1 MPPNPGAKANDS
13 STSLTRTETP
23 KSRPDVKKEV
33 IPPKVQHS
41 FEDIEG
47 LINNLLMLNTFT
59 LGFSISFLAAFENE
73 KLLEMDQRYFNVFM
87 GLTYEG
93 SADDSGKLM
102 IKSFGEQHIGEDYSL
117 SPSGTILV
125 RGMRSTTCLTL
136 SLIVGLAS
144 YVSMCLSDAREDQKF
159 FIKWYSWFKWII
171 LTGYCLYVAGFTL
184 FYLMVAASAYA
195 LFPMYCGAKRGFLSN
210 SVWLDTK
217 SDFVQTQ
224 GPNYGNPQEGCFI
237 KGMKDPVGDTTLM
250 LNIMMPFI
258 LLFCG
263 IVTYAMH
270 YKTKVIKSGR
280 VGADGTLYGRWK

>member
-1 MPPNPGAKANDS
+1 MDS

-23 KSRPDVKKEV
+23 KSKPDVKKEV

-73 KLLEMDQRYFNVFM
+73 ALLAMDQRYFNVFT
-87 GLTYEG
+87 GAFKG

-125 RGMRSTTCLTL
+125 RGMRSTTCLTF

-171 LTGYCLYVAGFTL
+171 LSGYCLYVAGFTL

-195 LFPMYCGAKRGFLSN
+195 LFPMYCGAKRGVLSN

-217 SDFVQTQ
+217 VDFDAS
-224 GPNYGNPQEGCFI
+224 GAPQEGCFI
-237 KGMKDPVGDTTLM
+237 KGMKDPVGDTTLI
-250 LNIMMPFI
+250 LNIMMPAI

>member
-1 MPPNPGAKANDS
+1 MDS

-23 KSRPDVKKEV
+23 KSKPDVKKEV

-47 LINNLLMLNTFT
+47 LINNLLMLNTIT

-73 KLLEMDQRYFNVFM
+73 KLLEMDQRYFNVFQ
-87 GLTYEG
+87 GTLFKG

-102 IKSFGEQHIGEDYSL
+102 IESFGEQHIGEDYSL

-125 RGMRSTTCLTL
+125 RGMRSTTCLTF

-171 LTGYCLYVAGFTL
+171 LSGYCLYVAGFTL

-195 LFPMYCGAKRGFLSN
+195 LFPMYCGAKRG
-210 SVWLDTK
+210 V
-217 SDFVQTQ
+217 
-224 GPNYGNPQEGCFI
+224 
-237 KGMKDPVGDTTLM
+237 
-250 LNIMMPFI
+250 
-258 LLFCG
+258 
-263 IVTYAMH
+263 
-270 YKTKVIKSGR
+270 
-280 VGADGTLYGRWK
+280 

>member
-1 MPPNPGAKANDS
+1 MPPKPNTDDS
-13 STSLTRTETP
+13 STSLTRNETP
-23 KSRPDVKKEV
+23 KSKPDVKKEV

-73 KLLEMDQRYFNVFM
+73 KLLEMDQRYWNVFM
-87 GLTYEG
+87 GETYQG
-93 SADDSGKLM
+93 SDDDSGKLM
-102 IKSFGEQHIGEDYSL
+102 IESFGEQHIGEDYSL

-125 RGMRSTTCLTL
+125 RGMRSTTCLTF

-184 FYLMVAASAYA
+184 FYLMVSASAYA

-217 SDFVQTQ
+217 SDFNLNT
-224 GPNYGNPQEGCFI
+224 GNPKEGCFI
-237 KGMKDPVGDTTLM
+237 KGMKDPVGDTTLI
-250 LNIMMPFI
+250 LNIMMPLI

-263 IVTYAMH
+263 AVTYAMH
-270 YKTKVIKSGR
+270 YKTKVIKSSR
-280 VGADGTLYGRWK
+280 IGADGTLYGRWK

>member
-1 MPPNPGAKANDS
+1 MPPKPNTNDS

-23 KSRPDVKKEV
+23 KSKPDVKKEV

-73 KLLEMDQRYFNVFM
+73 ALLEMDERYWNVFM
-87 GLTYEG
+87 GKYEG
-93 SADDSGKLM
+93 NAEDSGKLM
-102 IKSFGEQHIGEDYSL
+102 IESFGEQHIGEDYSF

-125 RGMRSTTCLTL
+125 RGMRSTTCLTF

-159 FIKWYSWFKWII
+159 FVKWYSWFKWII
-171 LTGYCLYVAGFTL
+171 LAGYCLYVAGFTL
-184 FYLMVAASAYA
+184 FYLMVSASAYA
-195 LFPMYCGAKRGFLSN
+195 LFPMYCGAKRGVLSN

-217 SDFVQTQ
+217 VDFDAS
-224 GPNYGNPQEGCFI
+224 GAPQEGCFI
-237 KGMKDPVGDTTLM
+237 KGMKDPVGDTTLI
-250 LNIMMPFI
+250 LNIMMPLI

-263 IVTYAMH
+263 AVTYAMH
-270 YKTKVIKSGR
+270 YKTKVIRSSR
-280 VGADGTLYGRWK
+280 IGADGTLYGRWK

>member
-1 MPPNPGAKANDS
+1 MDS

-23 KSRPDVKKEV
+23 KSKPDVKKEV

-73 KLLEMDQRYFNVFM
+73 ALLAMDQRYFNVFT
-87 GLTYEG
+87 GAFKG

-102 IKSFGEQHIGEDYSL
+102 IESFGEQHIGEDYSL

-125 RGMRSTTCLTL
+125 RGMRSTTCLTF

-144 YVSMCLSDAREDQKF
+144 YVSMCLSDAREDHKF

-171 LTGYCLYVAGFTL
+171 LSGYCLYVAGFTL
-184 FYLMVAASAYA
+184 FYLMVSASAYA
-195 LFPMYCGAKRGFLSN
+195 LFPMYCGAKRGVLSN

-217 SDFVQTQ
+217 VDFDAS
-224 GPNYGNPQEGCFI
+224 GAPQEGCFI
-237 KGMKDPVGDTTLM
+237 KGMKDPVGDTTLI
-250 LNIMMPFI
+250 LNIMMPAI

>member
-1 MPPNPGAKANDS
+1 MDS

-23 KSRPDVKKEV
+23 KSKPDVKKEV

-73 KLLEMDQRYFNVFM
+73 ALLAMDQRYFNVFT
-87 GLTYEG
+87 GAFKG

-102 IKSFGEQHIGEDYSL
+102 IESFGEQNIGEDYSL

-125 RGMRSTTCLTL
+125 RGMRSTTCLTF

-171 LTGYCLYVAGFTL
+171 LSGYCLYVAGFTL

-195 LFPMYCGAKRGFLSN
+195 LFPMYCGAKRGVLSN

-217 SDFVQTQ
+217 LDFKD
-224 GPNYGNPQEGCFI
+224 GAPQEGCFI
-237 KGMKDPVGDTTLM
+237 KGMKDPVGDTTLI
-250 LNIMMPFI
+250 LNIMMPAI

>member
-1 MPPNPGAKANDS
+1 MPPKPNTNDS

-23 KSRPDVKKEV
+23 KSKPDVKKEV

-73 KLLEMDQRYFNVFM
+73 ALLEMDERYWNVFM
-87 GLTYEG
+87 GNYEG
-93 SADDSGKLM
+93 NAEDSGKLM
-102 IKSFGEQHIGEDYSL
+102 IESFGEQHIGEDYSL

-125 RGMRSTTCLTL
+125 RGMRSTTCLTF

-159 FIKWYSWFKWII
+159 FVKWYSWFKWII
-171 LTGYCLYVAGFTL
+171 LAGYCLYVAGFTL
-184 FYLMVAASAYA
+184 FYLMVSASAYA
-195 LFPMYCGAKRGFLSN
+195 LFPMYCGAKRGSLSN
-210 SVWLDTK
+210 SVWLDTT
-217 SDFVQTQ
+217 SDFDLN
-224 GPNYGNPQEGCFI
+224 GKPKEGCFI
-237 KGMKDPVGDTTLM
+237 KGMKDPVGDTTLI
-250 LNIMMPFI
+250 LNIMMPLI

-263 IVTYAMH
+263 AVTYAMH
-270 YKTKVIKSGR
+270 YKTKVIRSSR
-280 VGADGTLYGRWK
+280 IGADGTLYGRWK

>member
-1 MPPNPGAKANDS
+1 MDS

-23 KSRPDVKKEV
+23 KSKPDVKKEV

-73 KLLEMDQRYFNVFM
+73 ALLAMDQRYFNVFT
-87 GLTYEG
+87 GDFKG

-102 IKSFGEQHIGEDYSL
+102 IESFGEQHIGEDYSL

-125 RGMRSTTCLTL
+125 RGMRSTTCLTF

-144 YVSMCLSDAREDQKF
+144 YVSMCLSDAREDMKF
-159 FIKWYSWFKWII
+159 FIKWYSCFKWII
-171 LTGYCLYVAGFTL
+171 LAGYCLYVAGFTL
-184 FYLMVAASAYA
+184 FYLMVSASAYA
-195 LFPMYCGAKRGFLSN
+195 LFPMYCGAKRGVLSN

-217 SDFVQTQ
+217 VDFDAS
-224 GPNYGNPQEGCFI
+224 GAPQEGCFI
-237 KGMKDPVGDTTLM
+237 KGMKDPVGDTTLI
-250 LNIMMPFI
+250 LNIMMPAI

>member
-1 MPPNPGAKANDS
+1 MDS

-23 KSRPDVKKEV
+23 KSKPDVKKEV

-73 KLLEMDQRYFNVFM
+73 ALLEMDERYWNVFE
-87 GLTYEG
+87 GNYEG
-93 SADDSGKLM
+93 KAEDSGKLM
-102 IKSFGEQHIGEDYSL
+102 IESFGEQRIGEDYSF

-125 RGMRSTTCLTL
+125 RGMRSTTCLTF

-171 LTGYCLYVAGFTL
+171 LSGYCLYVAGFTL

-195 LFPMYCGAKRGFLSN
+195 LFPMYCGAKRGVLSN

-217 SDFVQTQ
+217 VDFDAS
-224 GPNYGNPQEGCFI
+224 GAPQEGCFI
-237 KGMKDPVGDTTLM
+237 KGMKDPVGDTTLI
-250 LNIMMPFI
+250 LNIMMPAI

>member
-1 MPPNPGAKANDS
+1 MDS

-23 KSRPDVKKEV
+23 KSKPDVKKEV

-73 KLLEMDQRYFNVFM
+73 ALLEMDERYWNVFK
-87 GLTYEG
+87 GTYEG
-93 SADDSGKLM
+93 NAEDSGKLM
-102 IKSFGEQHIGEDYSL
+102 IESFGEQHIGEDYSL

-125 RGMRSTTCLTL
+125 RGMRSTTCLTF

-171 LTGYCLYVAGFTL
+171 LSGYCLYVAGFTL

-195 LFPMYCGAKRGFLSN
+195 LFPMYCGAKRGVLSN

-217 SDFVQTQ
+217 VDFDAS
-224 GPNYGNPQEGCFI
+224 GAPQEGCFI
-237 KGMKDPVGDTTLM
+237 KGMKDPVGDTTLI
-250 LNIMMPFI
+250 LNIMMPLI

-263 IVTYAMH
+263 AVTYAMH
-270 YKTKVIKSGR
+270 YKTKVIRSSR
-280 VGADGTLYGRWK
+280 IGADGTLYGRWK

>member
-1 MPPNPGAKANDS
+1 MPPKPNTNDS

-23 KSRPDVKKEV
+23 KSKPDVKKEV

-73 KLLEMDQRYFNVFM
+73 ALLEMDERYWNVFM
-87 GLTYEG
+87 GKYEG
-93 SADDSGKLM
+93 NAEDSGKLM
-102 IKSFGEQHIGEDYSL
+102 IESFGEQHIGEDYSF

-125 RGMRSTTCLTL
+125 RGMRSTTCLTF

-159 FIKWYSWFKWII
+159 FVKWYSWFKWII
-171 LTGYCLYVAGFTL
+171 LAGYCLYVAGFTL

-195 LFPMYCGAKRGFLSN
+195 LFPMYCGAKRGVLSN

-217 SDFVQTQ
+217 VDFDAS
-224 GPNYGNPQEGCFI
+224 GAPQEGCFI
-237 KGMKDPVGDTTLM
+237 KGMKDPVGDTTLI
-250 LNIMMPFI
+250 LNIMMPAI